1 MAHYKKRPKVKR
13 YRRSFYSREMRLKK
27 GIGIAVLVL
36 AVLGIGWLAAPHV
49 LDWATHTWYTVV
61 RNRDLSASSPAVSE
75 AVSSS
80 AASEVAASSAVEPE
94 PAPEPEPTSG
104 TAIVAGSWA
113 EVDVTT
119 LTDEAAITAAAQ
131 QLAAQGT
138 VYAVI
143 PLKDTAGTLAYASQ
157 VAAATGSVTANPVDA
172 AAIARIFKEN
182 GITPVAQ
189 FAAFRDPAGARADHA
204 MAIRYKGQEY
214 LWLDNK
220 ASAGG
225 NPWLNPYA
233 AEAVQ
238 YIGDLITEVH
248 GMGYD
253 QVLLEN
259 VQFPSSTSSKQ
270 DYGSTNGVDR
280 AGQLSADIAAWQAR
294 FGTEVTL
301 WYGYSL
307 SQVTDA
313 TSALGVPA
321 AQLGMKNL
329 LVEVPSSSTLDEAG
343 RTTLTQMLADAGVE
357 HAVIRDDA
365 AGRFE

>member
-13 YRRSFYSREMRLKK
+13 YRRSFYSREMKLKK

-75 AVSSS
+75 AASST
-80 AASEVAASSAVEPE
+80 AASEAAASSVAEPE
-94 PAPEPEPTSG
+94 PAPEPEPTPG

-131 QLAAQGT
+131 QLAAL
-138 VYAVI
+138 Y
-143 PLKDTAGTLAYASQ
+143 YASQ
-157 VAAATGSVTANPVDA
+157 VPAAAGSVAENPVDA
-172 AAIARIFKEN
+172 AAIARVFKAN

-189 FAAFRDPAGARADHA
+189 LAAFRDPAGARADHA

-238 YIGDLITEVH
+238 YIGDLIEEVH
-248 GMGYD
+248 GMGFD
-253 QVLLEN
+253 QVLLKN

-280 AGQLSADIAAWQAR
+280 AGQLAADIAAWQSR

-329 LVEVPSSSTLDEAG
+329 LVEVPGSSTLDEAG
-343 RTTLTQMLADAGVE
+343 RTTLTRMLEDAGVE
-357 HAVIRDDA
+357 HTVIRDDA